1 MKVLITGSRNWSDK
15 EAVEIAIARAKP
27 DIIIEGG
34 ARGADAIAKEY
45 AHKTFRKV
53 IEVKSEWDKYGKKA
67 GGIRNSTMI
76 AMKPDLVLAF
86 SMNLSKDKGTRD
98 TVNKAIKKGIKVWWV
113 RSKGDIGIIE
123 PNVKKNLIKQQ
134 RIKI

>member
-67 GGIRNSTMI
+67 EMI
-76 AMKPDLVLAF
+76 LK
-86 SMNLSKDKGTRD
+86 NKRRD
-98 TVNKAIKKGIKVWWV
+98 
-113 RSKGDIGIIE
+113 
-123 PNVKKNLIKQQ
+123 
-134 RIKI
+134 